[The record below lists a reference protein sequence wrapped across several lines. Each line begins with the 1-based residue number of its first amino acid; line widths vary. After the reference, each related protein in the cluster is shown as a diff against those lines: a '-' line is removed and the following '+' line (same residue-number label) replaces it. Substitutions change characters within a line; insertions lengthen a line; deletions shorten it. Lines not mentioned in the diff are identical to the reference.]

1 MNDSEYM
8 RRALSLARR
17 GLGITSPNP
26 PVGAILVK
34 EGVEL
39 GSGWHK
45 GPGCP
50 HAEVEA
56 MSDAVKRH
64 GEGATQ
70 GATMYVT
77 LEPCST
83 HGRTGP
89 CTTALIRAGVSRVV
103 VGAADPNPSHE
114 GKAEALFLEAGIE
127 FKEGIEEP
135 ACHSLIR
142 AFTKVQR
149 SGLPWVIVKSAF
161 GIDGKVTRPAS
172 EGQWLSGEGSRQ
184 EVHEL
189 RGEVDAILTSGK
201 TVRSD
206 NPRLTIRGASRTVGK
221 DQPLRVVLTSRESG
235 LPEKCHLLADD
246 FSDRTLIYRSRRI
259 ECVLREL
266 VSDHGVLSVMIEAGG
281 NMVGQFLDEGW
292 VDEAVFYL
300 APLITGGNV
309 PAVGGE
315 GVVDLRGRI
324 EMGNCSFK
332 RIDNDVRVRAAILRD
347 SNPAGA

>member
-1 MNDSEYM
+1 M

-34 EGVEL
+34 DGVEL
-39 GSGWHK
+39 GSGWHQ
-45 GPGCP
+45 GPGRP

-56 MSDAVKRH
+56 MRDAVKRH

-114 GKAEALFLEAGIE
+114 GKAESLFLEAGID
-127 FKEGIEEP
+127 FKEGIEES

-161 GIDGKVTRPAS
+161 GMDGKVTRPPS
-172 EGQWLSGEGSRQ
+172 EGQWLSGENSRK

-206 NPRLTIRGASRTVGK
+206 NPRLTIRGPSRTAGK
-221 DQPLRVVLTSRESG
+221 AQPLRVVLTSREG
-235 LPEKCHLLADD
+235 GVPEKCHLLADD

-281 NMVGQFLDEGW
+281 SMVGQFLDEGW
-292 VDEAVFYL
+292 ADEAVFYL
-300 APLITGGNV
+300 APLITGGNI

-315 GVVDLRGRI
+315 GVPDLRGRI
-324 EMGNCSFK
+324 EMGSCMFK

-347 SNPAGA
+347 SNPVGA

>member
-1 MNDSEYM
+1 M

-34 EGVEL
+34 DGVEL

-45 GPGCP
+45 GPGRP

-56 MSDAVKRH
+56 MRDAVKRH

-114 GKAEALFLEAGIE
+114 GKAESLFLEAGID
-127 FKEGIEEP
+127 FKEGIEES

-161 GIDGKVTRPAS
+161 GMDGKVTRPPS
-172 EGQWLSGEGSRQ
+172 EGQWLSGENSRK

-206 NPRLTIRGASRTVGK
+206 NPRLTIRGPSRTAGK
-221 DQPLRVVLTSRESG
+221 AQPLRVVLTSREG
-235 LPEKCHLLADD
+235 GVPEKCHLLADD

-281 NMVGQFLDEGW
+281 SMVGQFLDEGW
-292 VDEAVFYL
+292 ADEAVFYL
-300 APLITGGNV
+300 APLITGGNI

-315 GVVDLRGRI
+315 GVPDLRGRI
-324 EMGNCSFK
+324 EMGSCMFK

-347 SNPAGA
+347 SNPVGA

>member
-34 EGVEL
+34 DGVEL

-45 GPGCP
+45 GPGRP

-56 MSDAVKRH
+56 MRDAVKRH

-114 GKAEALFLEAGIE
+114 GKAESLFLEAGID
-127 FKEGIEEP
+127 FKEGIEES

-161 GIDGKVTRPAS
+161 GMDGKVTRPPS
-172 EGQWLSGEGSRQ
+172 EGQWLSGENSRK

-189 RGEVDAILTSGK
+189 RREVDAILTSGK

-206 NPRLTIRGASRTVGK
+206 NPRLTIRGSSTTAGK
-221 DQPLRVVLTSRESG
+221 DQPLRVVLTSREG
-235 LPEKCHLLADD
+235 GVPEKCHLLADD

-281 NMVGQFLDEGW
+281 SMVGQFLDEGW
-292 VDEAVFYL
+292 ADEAVFYL
-300 APLITGGNV
+300 APLITGGNI

-315 GVVDLRGRI
+315 GVPDLRGRI
-324 EMGNCSFK
+324 EMGSCMFK

-347 SNPAGA
+347 SNPVGA